1 MKNLSQVIFLNLEQF
16 YGLSNNID
24 SKKHCRA
31 SNNKTGTVDDMS
43 QGDLSLHM
51 IKQSRKMKDIGI
63 DGDIKNDKSR
73 YFLVPGQL

>member
-1 MKNLSQVIFLNLEQF
+1 M
-16 YGLSNNID
+16 
-24 SKKHCRA
+24 
-31 SNNKTGTVDDMS
+31 DDMS